1 MDAIKMQGIVK
12 CFGPVRA
19 NDGIDFTVE
28 QQEIHCLLGENGTGK
43 STLMNI
49 LFGLYHP
56 DEGEIFI
63 HEKKAEISNPNDAY
77 ALGIGMVHQHFML
90 VNQLTVLENIIIGK
104 EQGGLF
110 LDPKKCEEKVSELIN
125 RFGFQIDLHEKVVN
139 LSVGMRQRVEILKT
153 LYRGADIIILDEPT
167 AVLTPQEVEELFK
180 ILRQLKKDGKT
191 IVFITHKLNETMS
204 LSDRI
209 TVIRKGKV
217 VFRCKTADT
226 NEKELATQMV
236 GRSVETVVAKRGN
249 TSGKAVL
256 ELKAVRL
263 QDKAQETVSLTVHA
277 GEILGI
283 AGVDGNGQQELEAM
297 IVGNQKVKEGSIL
310 IYGTPVEKMSVKE
323 RKKLGLGYIP
333 SDRHKNAMVSSF
345 SIAENFLLGY
355 QDNPEYCKRGFI
367 RFDALRKDA
376 KEQVERFETRLA
388 GLDQEIGQLSGG
400 NQQKVIFGRETSHDP
415 GFMLV
420 AQPVRGLDIGA
431 IEKVH
436 KTLLEL
442 KEQGKAILLIS
453 AELSEVMNL
462 SDRIA
467 VLYEGEGIRLICK
480 GLLPDEG
487 SYSDDIHMLLLAENS
502 GTAPVVVQVDS
513 GSVSVNG
520 FMTSVWGV
528 GDTVEP
534 GRCTLVDLE
543 LRGDSLDGNGITEI
557 AEITNIEAS
566 FEVRDKNYN
575 TLAEFA
581 ITYTAAPGA

>member
-217 VFRCKTADT
+217 VFRC
-226 NEKELATQMV
+226 
-236 GRSVETVVAKRGN
+236 
-249 TSGKAVL
+249 
-256 ELKAVRL
+256 
-263 QDKAQETVSLTVHA
+263 SLTVHA

-345 SIAENFLLGY
+345 SIAENFLPGY

-467 VLYEGEGIRLICK
+467 VLYEGEVSAQFANGEYTKEEI
-480 GLLPDEG
+480 GL
-487 SYSDDIHMLLLAENS
+487 
-502 GTAPVVVQVDS
+502 
-513 GSVSVNG
+513 
-520 FMTSVWGV
+520 FMTGKRA
-528 GDTVEP
+528 G
-534 GRCTLVDLE
+534 
-543 LRGDSLDGNGITEI
+543 
-557 AEITNIEAS
+557 
-566 FEVRDKNYN
+566 
-575 TLAEFA
+575 
-581 ITYTAAPGA
+581 GAKG

>member
-19 NDGIDFTVE
+19 NDGIDFTVK

-63 HEKKAEISNPNDAY
+63 HGKKAAIANPNDAY

-226 NEKELATQMV
+226 DEKELATQMV
-236 GRSVETVVAKRGN
+236 GRSVETVVAKKG
-249 TSGKAVL
+249 TVSGEVVL
-256 ELKAVRL
+256 ELKNVRL

-310 IYGTPVEKMSVKE
+310 IHGTPVEKMSVKE

-355 QDNPEYCKRGFI
+355 QDNPEYCKHGFI
-367 RFDALRKDA
+367 RFDTLRKDA
-376 KEQVERFETRLA
+376 GEQVEKFETRQA

-467 VLYEGEGIRLICK
+467 VLYEGEVSAQFANGEYTKEEI
-480 GLLPDEG
+480 GL
-487 SYSDDIHMLLLAENS
+487 
-502 GTAPVVVQVDS
+502 
-513 GSVSVNG
+513 
-520 FMTSVWGV
+520 FMTGKRA
-528 GDTVEP
+528 G
-534 GRCTLVDLE
+534 
-543 LRGDSLDGNGITEI
+543 
-557 AEITNIEAS
+557 
-566 FEVRDKNYN
+566 
-575 TLAEFA
+575 
-581 ITYTAAPGA
+581 GAKG